1 MKQHRSLM
9 RRRSAQNSSLLHAAR
24 GVRALQFCATRE
36 RSFGRSRDQRGVIKR
51 ANGATSTS
59 IGRSRFAEPE
69 TIGLPKMPG
78 LIPSRLRQRRR
89 RVTRSE
95 TSSSS
100 ASLDPAP
107 HVLKRTKRPGDK
119 KSCVAVEPK
128 ASFGKSA
135 SHFRSTPISG
145 PFHRPPPLRIRAKFG
160 LSTATRKGL
169 LDSPRRLGRKTV
181 VARSVGL
188 L

>member
-1 MKQHRSLM
+1 M

-89 RVTRSE
+89 RVSARRLRRAVLRWTR
-95 TSSSS
+95 
-100 ASLDPAP
+100 P

-160 LSTATRKGL
+160 LSTVTRKGL